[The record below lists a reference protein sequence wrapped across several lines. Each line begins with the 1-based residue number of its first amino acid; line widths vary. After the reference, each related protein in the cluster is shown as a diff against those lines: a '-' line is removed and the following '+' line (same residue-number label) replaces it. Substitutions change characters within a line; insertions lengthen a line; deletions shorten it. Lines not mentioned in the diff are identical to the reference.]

1 LPRAADNPT
10 TLTPVAVFS
19 FGPDTDE
26 YEYGDYQYL
35 TGEDVF
41 TTYSLAAT
49 PYQLVFP
56 LQGIPQPA
64 RPAPPPPPP
73 PPGFPIQVAPGM
85 MPPGPAGFYLRF
97 PARPANMTGILRRYW
112 YPGQVSSGEY
122 LQPPYDPTNGITSKG
137 NLYLIF
143 PRP

>member
-1 LPRAADNPT
+1 MDNPT
-10 TLTPVAVFS
+10 TPTPVAVFS

-26 YEYGDYQYL
+26 GLYGDYQYL

-41 TTYSLAAT
+41 TTYSLPMA

-56 LQGIPQPA
+56 LSGIPQPA
-64 RPAPPPPPP
+64 RPAPSPPPP
-73 PPGFPIQVAPGM
+73 PPGFPIRVAPGM
-85 MPPGPAGFYLRF
+85 MPPGLSRFNPRF
-97 PARPANMTGILRRYW
+97 PARLANMTGIYRG
-112 YPGQVSSGEY
+112 YPGQVSGGEY